1 MNIAS
6 SIDHSFLKST
16 ATIADIENLCSEANE
31 YRFRAICIPPL
42 FVKKATEIL
51 QNSKIKIATVTGFP
65 FGYSAIE
72 AKLAETVLA
81 IVDGADEI
89 DMVINIAALKNADW
103 QYLAKEANTIM
114 PIVKSK
120 GRVIKIILETG
131 LLNDNEIITC
141 CDIYGAA
148 GVDVVKTSTGFA
160 GKGASVEAV
169 RLLRRHLADAVKIN
183 ASGSIKTY
191 TSAKQL
197 LDAGANYIS
206 PDDAIQIVKEAT
218 VLN

>member
-6 SIDHSFLKST
+6 LIDHSFLKPT
-16 ATIADIENLCSEANE
+16 TTIADIENICSEAKE
-31 YRFRAICIPPL
+31 YGFRAICIPPL
-42 FVKKATEIL
+42 FVKKAKVLLNGST
-51 QNSKIKIATVTGFP
+51 IKIATVTGFP

-89 DMVINIAALKNADW
+89 DMVINIAALKNGDW
-103 QYLAKEANTIM
+103 QFLAKEINTIM
-114 PIVKSK
+114 QVVKSK
-120 GRVIKIILETG
+120 GRVMKLILETG

-148 GVDVVKTSTGFA
+148 GIDIIKTSTGFA
-160 GKGASVEAV
+160 ENRATVESVK
-169 RLLRRHLADAVKIN
+169 LLRKHLADAIKIN
-183 ASGSIKTY
+183 ASGSIHTY
-191 TSAKQL
+191 NAAKLL
-197 LDAGANYIS
+197 LDAGADCIS
-206 PDDAIQIVKEAT
+206 PDNGIQIVKEAA